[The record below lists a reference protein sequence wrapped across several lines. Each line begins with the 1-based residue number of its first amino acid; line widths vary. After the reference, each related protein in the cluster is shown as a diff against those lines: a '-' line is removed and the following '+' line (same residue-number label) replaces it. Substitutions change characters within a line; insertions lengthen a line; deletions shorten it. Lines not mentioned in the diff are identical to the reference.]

1 MIFYEEIFRAFQK
14 QKVKYVRVGGIAANL
29 LGAMRNTADLD
40 ILVEMSDD
48 NLKKIVT
55 ILKNQGYR
63 VKHPVDPMKI
73 ADRKTRDDWIGKKHM
88 KAFNFY
94 KEDELKE
101 VDIIIES
108 AVSFEEA
115 KKNVVR
121 IKVDDLT
128 LPVIS
133 IDKLIKMKRKTGR
146 AVDKLDIE
154 ELKKI
159 KKLKKNL

>member
-1 MIFYEEIFRAFQK
+1 
-14 QKVKYVRVGGIAANL
+14 
-29 LGAMRNTADLD
+29 
-40 ILVEMSDD
+40 
-48 NLKKIVT
+48 
-55 ILKNQGYR
+55 
-63 VKHPVDPMKI
+63 
-73 ADRKTRDDWIGKKHM
+73 M

-108 AVSFEEA
+108 PVSFEEA
-115 KKNVVR
+115 KKSAIR
-121 IKVDDLT
+121 IRVDDFI

-146 AVDKLDIE
+146 PVDKLDVE

-159 KKLKKNL
+159 KKLRKKL

>member
-1 MIFYEEIFRAFQK
+1 
-14 QKVKYVRVGGIAANL
+14 
-29 LGAMRNTADLD
+29 MRNTADLD

-48 NLKKIVT
+48 NLKKIVQ
-55 ILKNQGYR
+55 ILKKQGYK
-63 VKHPVDPMKI
+63 VKQPVNGERSRTIDPMKI
-73 ADRKTRDDWIGKKHM
+73 ADPETRKDWIEKKHM

-115 KKNVVR
+115 EKSALR

-133 IDKLIKMKRKTGR
+133 VDKLIEMKQKTGR
-146 AVDKLDIE
+146 PIDKLDIE
-154 ELKKI
+154 ELTKI
-159 KKLKKNL
+159 KKLKKSL

>member
-1 MIFYEEIFRAFQK
+1 
-14 QKVKYVRVGGIAANL
+14 
-29 LGAMRNTADLD
+29 
-40 ILVEMSDD
+40 
-48 NLKKIVT
+48 
-55 ILKNQGYR
+55 
-63 VKHPVDPMKI
+63 
-73 ADRKTRDDWIGKKHM
+73 M

-108 AVSFEEA
+108 PVSFEEA
-115 KKNVVR
+115 KKSAIR
-121 IKVDDLT
+121 IRVDDFI

-146 AVDKLDIE
+146 PVDQLDIE

-159 KKLKKNL
+159 KKLRKKL